1 VNNDVKNL
9 PFYGSQDFGKICG
22 LLDNLE
28 RRKNMN
34 AQIRHIGT
42 IQPVMGSAMVR
53 IITTTFLSL
62 LLTLIPI
69 IRATGDE
76 SAIHVLYLNSY
87 HHGDTWSDGIEQG
100 MRKRFEASGKTIDV
114 SVEYLDTRRFV
125 LGEQIPAL
133 VQAMTAKYDSYPP
146 DVVIVSDNPAFD
158 VATRFRPQLFPD
170 APIVFCGYNDFHP
183 KVLDKQE
190 NITGVVERLNMISA
204 VEMAL
209 TVHPRARTLAFMVST
224 ASTSFQRNINIIEQS
239 VIPKLHGRYKI
250 VLLKDLSFAE
260 LKQRLADLPHDT
272 LLFLAGTL
280 KNQEKGM
287 RLSIVEQTRMICT
300 ASQFPTYTFWDFG
313 LGAGIIGG
321 RFLTGADQGRTAAD
335 LTLRILAGEPA
346 NAIPIITT
354 SPTSD
359 IFDYTVMQR
368 FNIQPKDLPP
378 DAVILNRQF
387 SLWVAYRWQI
397 TGIIM
402 LFILESGLIAL
413 LLHIVHGRRIAL
425 ARLADSESRLRLIVE
440 NMPVMMDAIDDTNSI
455 IAWNQECESVTGYS
469 AAEIMGNPHS
479 FEILYPDVEYRT
491 QIIAEIAELGFNFR
505 NKEYTLTCKDG
516 TQKTISWS
524 NISDR
529 FPIPGWYT
537 WAIGVDVT
545 ERKQAETRLK
555 DALEDAHLRQK
566 EISALLE
573 ASQAIPLCATFED
586 TAHKIFDI
594 CKELI
599 GARSGYV
606 ALLSENGKENEVLF
620 LEAGGL
626 PCDVDSEL
634 PMPIRGLREVA
645 YRTKDVAYDNDFS
658 SSQWMQYMP
667 TGHVRLENV
676 LFAPLN
682 INEQAIGLMGIA
694 NKPGGFTERDAH
706 VAKAFGDLAA
716 IALTYAENKDKLQKN
731 EEFLTSL
738 IESIPNPIFYKDMEG
753 RYLGFNKAFEV
764 FFGKDKEQLIG
775 KSVYDINPR
784 DLADTYYA
792 KDMELYKNGG
802 VQIYESQVKNVSGE
816 IRDVIFHKSGF
827 SDSQGNVIGLIGSIL
842 DITEQKRLEAQIRQA
857 QKMEAIGNLAGG
869 IAHDFNNILSPI
881 VGYTEM
887 LLEEIPEDR
896 SLRNSLNEI
905 FTATM
910 RAKNLV
916 KQILTFSRQDS
927 DEIKPMKIQPVIKEA
942 LKLIRSTIPT
952 SIEINQDIRNDCG
965 IIKADPT
972 QIHQIIMNLATN
984 AYHAMEDNG
993 GELKVSLK
1001 EIELGEFDVLN
1012 PDMIPGIYACL
1023 TVADTGTG
1031 MDKGVTDKI
1040 FDPFFTTKEKGK
1052 GTGMGLPVVHGI
1064 VKNAGGSIHV
1074 YSEPGKGTEFHV
1086 YLPVVKSNV
1095 EQQKN
1100 QATESIQG
1108 GTERILIVDDE
1119 ESIARIEQQ
1128 MLERLGYQVIT
1139 RTSSIEALEV
1149 FRADPE
1155 KFDVVITDMAM
1166 PNMNGDNL
1174 AAELIKIRPDIP
1186 ILLCTGF
1193 SERMGAKKADSIG
1206 IKGFLMKP
1214 VVKAELAKMVRN
1226 ILDET
1231 KDDNKK

>member
-1 VNNDVKNL
+1 
-9 PFYGSQDFGKICG
+9 
-22 LLDNLE
+22 
-28 RRKNMN
+28 MN
-34 AQIRHIGT
+34 TQIRHIGT
-42 IQPVMGSAMVR
+42 IQPVMGRAMVR

-69 IRATGDE
+69 VRATGDE
-76 SAIHVLYLNSY
+76 SARHVLYINSY
-87 HHGDTWSDGIEQG
+87 HHGDSWSDGIEQG

-125 LGEQIPAL
+125 LGEQISAL

-183 KVLDKQE
+183 KVLDKLE
-190 NITGVVERLNMISA
+190 NITGVAESLNMISA

-209 TVHPRARTLAFMVST
+209 TVHPRARTLAFMLST
-224 ASTSFQRNINIIEQS
+224 TNTSFQRNVNIIEQS

-346 NAIPIITT
+346 DAIPIITT

-359 IFDYTVMQR
+359 LFDYTVMQR

-469 AAEIMGNPHS
+469 AAEIMGNPHA

-516 TQKTISWS
+516 TQKMISWS
-524 NISDR
+524 NISNR
-529 FPIPGWYT
+529 FPIPGWYS

-573 ASQAIPLCATFED
+573 ASQEIPLCATFKD
-586 TAHKIFDI
+586 SAHKIFDI

-694 NKPGGFTERDAH
+694 NKPGGFTERDAN

-731 EEFLTSL
+731 EAFLTSL

-753 RYLGFNKAFEV
+753 RYLGFNKAFEIS
-764 FFGKDKEQLIG
+764 FGKDKEQLIG
-775 KSVYDINPR
+775 KSVYDINSD

-792 KDMELYKNGG
+792 KNMELYKNGG

-842 DITEQKRLEAQIRQA
+842 DITEQKRLAEQLRQL
-857 QKMEAIGNLAGG
+857 QKMESIGSLAGG
-869 IAHDFNNILSPI
+869 IAHDFNNLLSPI
-881 VGYTEM
+881 IGMSEM
-887 LLEEIPEDR
+887 LLEDLPQD
-896 SLRNSLNEI
+896 SLEHANAQEI
-905 FTATM
+905 FNAGN
-910 RAKNLV
+910 RAGELV
-916 KQILTFSRQDS
+916 KQILAFSRQS
-927 DEIKPMKIQPVIKEA
+927 EHKMTPVRVQNILKEV
-942 LKLIRSTIPT
+942 LKLCRSTIP
-952 SIEINQDIRNDCG
+952 SNIEIQEDIDWKCG
-965 IIKADPT
+965 LIMADAI
-972 QIHQIIMNLATN
+972 QIHQVAMNLITN
-984 AYHAMEDNG
+984 AFHAIEEKNG
-993 GELKVSLK
+993 VIDITLNEVELQNGEIPDSL
-1001 EIELGEFDVLN
+1001 LN
-1012 PDMIPGIYACL
+1012 PDQYIKL
-1023 TVADTGTG
+1023 S
-1031 MDKGVTDKI
+1031 VTDNGVGMNQSIQTKI
-1040 FDPFFTTKEKGK
+1040 FDPYFTTKEIGK
-1052 GTGMGLPVVHGI
+1052 GTGLGLAVVYGI
-1064 VKNAGGSIHV
+1064 IKEHKGEINV
-1074 YSEPGKGTEFHV
+1074 YSEEGKGSTFNV
-1086 YLPVVKSNV
+1086 YLPLMKTNSAIVVN
-1095 EQQKN
+1095 N
-1100 QATESIQG
+1100 QSLNLPT
-1108 GTERILIVDDE
+1108 GTEKILLVDDE
-1119 ESIARIEQQ
+1119 VSVAKPESQ
-1128 MLERLGYQVIT
+1128 MLSRLGYQVT
-1139 RTSSIEALEV
+1139 EQTSSVEALNQ
-1149 FRADPE
+1149 FKANPDF
-1155 KFDVVITDMAM
+1155 FDLVITDMTM
-1166 PNMNGDNL
+1166 PNMTGDHF
-1174 AAELIKIRPDIP
+1174 AKELLSIKPDIP
-1186 ILLCTGF
+1186 IIICTGF
-1193 SERMGAKKADSIG
+1193 SERINKEHAEGIG

-1214 VVKAELAKMVRN
+1214 VVKLDMAQMVRKV
-1226 ILDET
+1226 LDEA
-1231 KDDNKK
+1231 KIS